1 MKIVVFE
8 AAPHGASVIER
19 RKEQHDVRIV
29 AEPLHAAN
37 VADAEVISTFIY
49 STLDRAVLG
58 SQDVRFWHLADIYTG
73 SENVRFGGIADM
85 RPSSGCSSVR
95 TELLQ
100 NLQCD
105 ARDGR
110 PSQRWL

>member
-19 RKEQHDVRIV
+19 GKEQHDVRIV

-37 VADAEVISTFIY
+37 VADFADAEVISTFIY

-58 SQDVRFWHLADIYTG
+58 SQDVRFWHLADI
-73 SENVRFGGIADM
+73 
-85 RPSSGCSSVR
+85 
-95 TELLQ
+95 
-100 NLQCD
+100 
-105 ARDGR
+105 
-110 PSQRWL
+110 

>member
-58 SQDVRFWHLADIYTG
+58 SQDVRFTPESGH
-73 SENVRFGGIADM
+73 RR
-85 RPSSGCSSVR
+85 RPV
-95 TELLQ
+95 
-100 NLQCD
+100 
-105 ARDGR
+105 GR
-110 PSQRWL
+110 AIWEVSCYSAKFVCAL